1 MKIVSVDKVVIY
13 PEHVRELEKFGEVVI
28 YNNIPDEKEG
38 IKRIKDADIVI
49 DNWYEMPA
57 NVISSAPKLK
67 MICVAA
73 TGYEWVDLNE
83 TKKRGIIVSNSPG
96 YSTEAVAE
104 HTIGLLLHSIR
115 KASEAEREIV
125 NGKWTP
131 IKFKGKELRG
141 KTLGIIGYG
150 SIGKRIA
157 EIAKKGF
164 NMKILYINTQS
175 SRTSFEKLLKDS
187 DFISINT
194 PLTKKTKGMIS
205 KKEFNLMK
213 KGVSIVNT
221 GRGAVIDEILL
232 INNLKSGKIFAA
244 GIDVFSEEPI
254 EKKHPFFKNPN
265 VTITPHIGFNTEE
278 AEYRL
283 SQIIVDNIKNF
294 VEGHPIH
301 VVS

>member
-28 YNNIPDEKEG
+28 YNDIPDEKEG

-57 NVISSAPKLK
+57 KVISSAPKLK

>member
-13 PEHVRELEKFGEVVI
+13 PKHIQELKELGEVII
-28 YNNIPDEKEG
+28 YNDVPDEKEG
-38 IKRIKDADIVI
+38 IKRIKDADVVI

-57 NVISSAPKLK
+57 NVIASALKLK

-83 TKKRGIIVSNSPG
+83 TRKRGIVVLNSPG

-115 KASEAEREIV
+115 KASESEREII
-125 NGKWTP
+125 NGKWTS

-150 SIGKRIA
+150 SIGRRVA

-175 SRTSFEKLLKDS
+175 SRTDFEKLLKDS

-194 PLTKKTKGMIS
+194 PLTEKTKGMIS
-205 KKEFNLMK
+205 KKEFDLMK
-213 KGVSIVNT
+213 KGISIVNT
-221 GRGAVIDEILL
+221 GRGAVVDEISL
-232 INNLKSGKIFAA
+232 INNLKSGKVFAA
-244 GIDVFSEEPI
+244 GIDVFSKEPI
-254 EKKHPFFKNPN
+254 EKNNPLLKNPN

-278 AEYRL
+278 AEYKL
-283 SQIIVDNIKNF
+283 SEIIVNNIENF
-294 VEGHPIH
+294 VQGHPIN
-301 VVS
+301 VIS

>member
-13 PEHVRELEKFGEVVI
+13 PEHVLELKKFGEVII
-28 YNNIPDEKEG
+28 YNDIPDEKEG
-38 IKRIKDADIVI
+38 IKRIKDADIII

-57 NVISSAPKLK
+57 NVIVSALKLK

-73 TGYEWVDLNE
+73 TGYEWIDLNE
-83 TKKRGIIVSNSPG
+83 TRKKNIIVSNSPG

-115 KASEAEREIV
+115 KASEAEREII
-125 NGKWTP
+125 NGKWNS
-131 IKFKGKELRG
+131 IKFKGKELKG

-150 SIGKRIA
+150 SIGKRVA

-187 DFISINT
+187 DFISINA

-232 INNLKSGKIFAA
+232 IDNLKSGKIFAA
-244 GIDVFSEEPI
+244 GIDVFAKEPI
-254 EKKHPFFKNPN
+254 ERNNPLLKNPN

-283 SQIIVDNIKNF
+283 SEIIVNNIKNF

-301 VVS
+301 VIS

>member
-1 MKIVSVDKVVIY
+1 
-13 PEHVRELEKFGEVVI
+13 
-28 YNNIPDEKEG
+28 
-38 IKRIKDADIVI
+38 
-49 DNWYEMPA
+49 
-57 NVISSAPKLK
+57 
-67 MICVAA
+67 
-73 TGYEWVDLNE
+73 
-83 TKKRGIIVSNSPG
+83 
-96 YSTEAVAE
+96 
-104 HTIGLLLHSIR
+104 GLLLHSIR

>member
-57 NVISSAPKLK
+57 KVISSAPKLK

-73 TGYEWVDLNE
+73 TGYEWIDLNE
-83 TKKRGIIVSNSPG
+83 TRKRGIVVSNSPD

-104 HTIGLLLHSIR
+104 HAIGLLLHSIR

-221 GRGAVIDEILL
+221 RRGAVIDEILL

>member
-28 YNNIPDEKEG
+28 YNDIPDEKEG

-57 NVISSAPKLK
+57 KVISSAPKLK

-150 SIGKRIA
+150 SIGRRIA

>member
-1 MKIVSVDKVVIY
+1 
-13 PEHVRELEKFGEVVI
+13 
-28 YNNIPDEKEG
+28 
-38 IKRIKDADIVI
+38 
-49 DNWYEMPA
+49 
-57 NVISSAPKLK
+57 
-67 MICVAA
+67 
-73 TGYEWVDLNE
+73 
-83 TKKRGIIVSNSPG
+83 
-96 YSTEAVAE
+96 
-104 HTIGLLLHSIR
+104 
-115 KASEAEREIV
+115 
-125 NGKWTP
+125 
-131 IKFKGKELRG
+131 
-141 KTLGIIGYG
+141 
-150 SIGKRIA
+150 
-157 EIAKKGF
+157 
-164 NMKILYINTQS
+164 MKILYINTQS

>member
-13 PEHVRELEKFGEVVI
+13 PKHVRELEKFGEVVI
-28 YNNIPDEKEG
+28 YNDIPDEKEG

-57 NVISSAPKLK
+57 KVISSAPKLK

-104 HTIGLLLHSIR
+104 HAIGLLLHSIR

-150 SIGKRIA
+150 SIGRRIA

>member
-28 YNNIPDEKEG
+28 YNDIPDEKEG

-57 NVISSAPKLK
+57 KVISSAPKLK

-83 TKKRGIIVSNSPG
+83 TKKRGIIVSNSPD

-104 HTIGLLLHSIR
+104 HAIGLLLHSIR